1 MSTDND
7 DIVRVELSDLL
18 GGADSDANDD
28 EIPNWDRHQT
38 IVNSMAASEGEG
50 YAFLTNGMR
59 EKTTCDWDFQ
69 PISLPVQVKLE
80 QDTEHE
86 EVDIVSSAKGIN
98 ETYLNLGDHLVD
110 LVYVADNV
118 MVIETHK
125 KGKR

>member
-1 MSTDND
+1 MTLKD
-7 DIVRVELSDLL
+7 
-18 GGADSDANDD
+18 
-28 EIPNWDRHQT
+28 
-38 IVNSMAASEGEG
+38 
-50 YAFLTNGMR
+50 FLFYVT
-59 EKTTCDWDFQ
+59 EDTQ
-69 PISLPVQVKLE
+69 IQVKLE